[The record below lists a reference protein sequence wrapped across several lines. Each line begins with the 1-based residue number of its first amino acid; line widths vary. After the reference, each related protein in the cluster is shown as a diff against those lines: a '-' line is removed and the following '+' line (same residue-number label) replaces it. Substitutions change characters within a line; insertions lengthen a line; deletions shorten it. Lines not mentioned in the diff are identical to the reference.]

1 MKKTLLFLSVFILA
15 SDVLFGGGI
24 ITNTNQSAGWVR
36 MPARNATLGLDAVY
50 YNPAGLNLLPSNGFF
65 VSLNNQVIGQK
76 RTITSTY
83 QLLNESEY
91 TGDVSA
97 PLFPGVYAG
106 YKTDK
111 FAVSFGFNPM
121 GGGGGATYDKGVPSF
136 EYSVSE
142 LVPGLNPLQSPTGV
156 TAYRADIFFEGTS
169 VFFGYQLNFSYQIN
183 DMLSVALGGRYI
195 TANETYAGHL
205 KDIEVYNYNNGGNW
219 TRADIIMTGIS
230 NLAST
235 AGSSTQAIID
245 ADASYGNLTLA
256 QAQDFGIINAA
267 ERMQLEGGLVGFGGN
282 TDMTISQ
289 ADAVFDG
296 AAAQYTATATL
307 LGDQE
312 ADAKKTGSGFTP
324 IVSINFHPSEK
335 LNIAAKYE
343 HNTKL
348 ELENETDKDIIT
360 GFTET
365 GQPITQFPDGEKAN
379 LDIPGAISLG
389 VTYKPMDKLLL
400 SADLQY
406 YLEKET
412 DWEGDEELLDANSL
426 ELAFGLQYNITD
438 KLAVSGGFLYTNPG
452 TTPDYQNDL
461 RYYTVSNNIGLGGA
475 FKINDML
482 EVELGGAY
490 IIYQDDEKNMTSETT
505 ALSFTETYGKS
516 SWIVAVGLNLFF
528 SK

>member
-1 MKKTLLFLSVFILA
+1 MKKTLLFLSVWIFA
-15 SDVLFGGGI
+15 SAVLYGGGI

-36 MPARNATLGLDAVY
+36 MPARNATIGLDATY

-97 PLFPGVYAG
+97 PIFPGIYAG
-106 YKTDK
+106 YKTDR

-136 EYSVSE
+136 EYSISE
-142 LVPGLNPLQSPTGV
+142 LVPGLNPTQSSTGV

-169 VFFGYQLNFSYQIN
+169 VFFGYQLNFSYKIN

-195 TANETYAGHL
+195 TAKETYAGHL
-205 KDIEVYNYNNGGNW
+205 QDIEVFNYNNSGAW

-230 NLAST
+230 NLASA
-235 AGSSTQAIID
+235 AGASTQAIID
-245 ADASYGNLTLA
+245 ADASYGDLTLA
-256 QAQDFGIINAA
+256 QAQSFGIINAA
-267 ERMQLEGGLVGFGGN
+267 ERMQLEGGLVNFGGN
-282 TDMTISQ
+282 TDMTINQ

-296 AAAQYTATATL
+296 AAAEYTATATA

-312 ADAKKTGSGFTP
+312 ADAKKVGSGITP

-335 LNIAAKYE
+335 LNIAVKYE

-348 ELENETDKDIIT
+348 ELENETEKDIIV

-389 VTYKPMDKLLL
+389 VTYNPLDKLLI
-400 SADLQY
+400 SADVQY
-406 YLEKET
+406 YLEKST

-426 ELAFGLQYNITD
+426 ELALGLQYDITD
-438 KLAVSGGFLYTNPG
+438 KLSVSGGLLHTRPG
-452 TTPDYQNDL
+452 TTPEYQNDL
-461 RYYTVSNNIGLGGA
+461 RYYTVSNNIGLGGSY
-475 FKINDML
+475 KINDML
-482 EVELGGAY
+482 EVELGGGY
-490 IIYQDDEKNMTSETT
+490 IMYQDEEKDLTRNT
-505 ALSFTETYGKS
+505 LPYTETFGKS
-516 SWIVAVGLNLFF
+516 SWLVAAGINLFF